1 MNAKKSKAKT
11 ALLLLL
17 GVVLFASGC
26 KPFLC
31 IRRNRPVVVAPALP
45 DPTPSNAF
53 VSQLYSRLRPHRVVI
68 VTPSNRMHEFHEQD
82 EFALALV
89 AGLRKHGVFEAVAGA
104 EVPCNLNAIQSGNFD
119 EQQLVNL
126 ANQYNVDA
134 VIYCDVSQFSAYDPL
149 QASVALSIVDARE
162 SVVLFCSDGVWNTRE
177 PETRSGF
184 EMFLYQNGDDY
195 SVETRLDSPSE
206 FMSYV
211 ADSTARFIGQY

>member
-1 MNAKKSKAKT
+1 MNIVTKNAHT
-11 ALLLLL
+11 ALLLALTA
-17 GVVLFASGC
+17 VLFVSGC

-31 IRRNRPVVVAPALP
+31 IRRNQQTVVAPAAP

-53 VSQLYSRLRPHRVVI
+53 VSPLYSRLRPHRVAI
-68 VTPSNRMHEFHEQD
+68 ITPSNRMHEFHEQD
-82 EFALALV
+82 KFAHALKV
-89 AGLRKHGVFEAVAGA
+89 GLRKHGVFEAIVGA

-119 EQQLVNL
+119 EQQLVAL

-134 VIYCDVSQFSAYDPL
+134 ILYCDVNHFSAYDPL

-177 PETRSGF
+177 PGTRGGF
-184 EMFLYQNGDDY
+184 ESFLYQNGDEY
-195 SVETRLDSPSE
+195 SVDMRLDSPTE

-211 ADSTARFIGQY
+211 ADSTARFMSQY